1 MSDENV
7 KKEKCERCGN
17 EMDSISAFHL
27 RCSNCG
33 VEYDCSDKG
42 TTW

>member
-1 MSDENV
+1 MSEENV
-7 KKEKCERCGN
+7 KKETCERCGY
-17 EMDSISAFHL
+17 EMDNLSACHL

>member
-1 MSDENV
+1 MSEENV
-7 KKEKCERCGN
+7 KKETCERCGYD
-17 EMDSISAFHL
+17 MSKITQCHL
-27 RCSNCG
+27 RCLNCG